1 MIAPNI
7 VTNSLEGCVLRKALL
22 ISLILL
28 IILSSGCSQKTPNP
42 ASNLISTS
50 NPTPTNPSQQ
60 KPAAQGR
67 DFEITPQELAER
79 LAQDAPLVLVDIR
92 EPQERSNTS
101 IPGTT
106 HTIPLTELEQRL
118 GELDKEAE
126 IVLYCRVGRRSAL
139 ARDYMARTGF
149 ENVRSLKGGIKAWV
163 SEVDRS
169 VPVD

>member
-42 ASNLISTS
+42 GSNAISTS
-50 NPTPTNPSQQ
+50 IPTLTFPSQQ
-60 KPAAQGR
+60 KSETQGR
-67 DFEITPQELAER
+67 DFEITPQELAGR
-79 LAQDAPLVLVDIR
+79 LAQDAPFVLVDIR

-126 IVLYCRVGRRSAL
+126 IVLYCRVGLRSAL
-139 ARDYMARTGF
+139 ARDYLTRAGY
-149 ENVRSLKGGIKAWV
+149 ENVRTLKGGISAWV
-163 SEVDRS
+163 REVE
-169 VPVD
+169 